1 MLLLISCITFLG
13 LIRLTFLNK
22 KNSRKLFI
30 IICGL
35 FLFLIS
41 AFRSIYFTTDVEVYV
56 NKYISISYTNLYEL
70 WINFITNTGKDPF
83 FYVFNKV
90 ISLFGA
96 SYRVWLAI
104 IAGFFCYSI
113 SKFIYK
119 YSDEV
124 YISVIALISLGYFY
138 FSLTGLRQTL
148 ALSII
153 LFSYK
158 YLIERRL
165 FQFIIVVLLGSLFHF
180 SAIIFL
186 VAYPLSKMRI
196 GWKQVVGVLAAL
208 VAAYLFRPQIIGLL
222 SSLNMNDKYTY
233 YLEHGTT
240 LTISGFL
247 IQLFIYLFCLYFKN
261 SIVKCDSK
269 NLILYNLLFLGMV
282 FQVFSAVIAEFFR
295 ISMYFSIFGIIL
307 ISKAINA
314 EKNKR
319 IKIIIYIF
327 VFVALIAYFFKT
339 GSFREFKFFWQEW

>member
-13 LIRLTFLNK
+13 LIKLIFLNK
-22 KNSRKLFI
+22 KNSRKLFVI
-30 IICGL
+30 ISGL
-35 FLFLIS
+35 SLFLIS
-41 AFRSIYFTTDVEVYV
+41 ALRSIYFTTDVQLYV
-56 NKYISISYTNLYEL
+56 NKYISISYINLYEL

-83 FYVFNKV
+83 FYVFSKV
-90 ISLFGA
+90 ISLLGA

-119 YSDEV
+119 YSEEA
-124 YISVIALISLGYFY
+124 YISVIALVSLGYFY
-138 FSLTGLRQTL
+138 FSLSGLRQTL

-165 FQFIIVVLLGSLFHF
+165 IPFIIVIIFGSLFHF
-180 SAIIFL
+180 SAIVFL
-186 VAYPLSKMRI
+186 IAYPLSRMKI

-222 SSLNMNDKYTY
+222 SNLNMNDQYTY

-261 SIVKCDSK
+261 DILKCDNK
-269 NLILYNLLFLGMV
+269 NLTLYNLLFLGLV
-282 FQVFSAVIAEFFR
+282 FQAFATVIAEFFR
-295 ISMYFSIFGIIL
+295 ISMYFSIFSIVL
-307 ISKAINA
+307 IPKAIVA
-314 EKNKR
+314 EKDKYLR
-319 IKIIIYIF
+319 VIIYF
-327 VFVALIAYFFKT
+327 VVLAALILYIMRT
-339 GSFREFKFFWQEW
+339 GSFSGFKFFWSY